1 MSHPLWLLRRGCHC
15 QRQKPGL
22 AQAGRGS
29 RVLRSGDPVRSVV
42 LSKEGHP
49 IEDTQNAGREGTPP
63 CVLNSLQPILPHKG
77 VQFLLRLLILRA
89 DLAHGHGVEDGF
101 LCSVQGKGLVG
112 DLRLHGGDGAAAQA
126 DGGGGR
132 KEVQSRIFFG
142 TQRR

>member
-1 MSHPLWLLRRGCHC
+1 M
-15 QRQKPGL
+15 
-22 AQAGRGS
+22 
-29 RVLRSGDPVRSVV
+29 RSGDSVRSVV

-63 CVLNSLQPILPHKG
+63 CVLNSLQPILPQEG
-77 VQFLLRLLILRA
+77 VEFLLRVLILRS
-89 DLAHGHGVEDGF
+89 DFAHGHGVEDAFF
-101 LCSVQGKGLVG
+101 LTVQAEGLVG
-112 DLRLHGGDGAAAQA
+112 DRRDHGGNGAAAQA